1 MFLHLF
7 LSDFYGMTRAVYILL
22 LMVICCSCKEFRFEK
37 DKERIEALN
46 QMQQTDIDFSNRS
59 KEAGMKKAFLE
70 YIQEE
75 GVLLRPHRMPI
86 TGAAAIDYL
95 SSINDSSLILTWAP
109 EGGNVSKSADMGYT
123 YGVYT
128 LTIKDSAY
136 KGTYVTIWQKQ
147 ADGTWKFVLDT
158 GNEGIRE

>member
-1 MFLHLF
+1 
-7 LSDFYGMTRAVYILL
+7 MTRAVYLL
-22 LMVICCSCKEFRFEK
+22 LLVAICCSCKEFRFEK

-95 SSINDSSLILTWAP
+95 SSINDSSLILTWTP
-109 EGGNVSKSADMGYT
+109 QGGNVSKSADMGYT

-128 LTIKDSAY
+128 LAINDSAY

-158 GNEGIRE
+158 GNEGVGK

>member
-1 MFLHLF
+1 
-7 LSDFYGMTRAVYILL
+7 MTRAVYLL
-22 LMVICCSCKEFRFEK
+22 LLVVICCSCKEFRFEK
-37 DKERIEALN
+37 DKKRIEALN

-95 SSINDSSLILTWAP
+95 SSINDSSLILTWTP
-109 EGGNVSKSADMGYT
+109 QGGDVSKSADMGYT

-128 LTIKDSAY
+128 LAINDSAY

-158 GNEGIRE
+158 GNEGVGK